1 MFRPVSD
8 KRALSERVIS
18 QIADA
23 VIQGELKPGQR
34 LPTEREL
41 AEQFGV
47 SRTVVRD
54 AIKTLSGRGMLR
66 VRQGAGIF
74 VATSEERMEREL
86 GLLPLEGAGLRDL
99 FEVRKVLE
107 AQAAEWAA
115 QRRSAHHVER
125 LRRILREAREHQD
138 ELAVLSERDA
148 RFHVGV
154 AEASQNLVL
163 VRVMLTLLDLL
174 AASRLRS
181 LGIPGRPQLSLE
193 QHARVLEAIE
203 QRDPHEARRAMLFH
217 LASVEAAIF
226 SREEGGEG

>member
-8 KRALSERVIS
+8 RRALGERVIS

-23 VIQGELKPGQR
+23 VIRGELRPGQR

-66 VRQGAGIF
+66 VRQGSGIF
-74 VATSEERMEREL
+74 VSTSEERLEQEL
-86 GLLPLEGAGLRDL
+86 ALLPLEGAGLRDL

-115 QRRSAHHVER
+115 QRRSSHHVER
-125 LRRILREAREHQD
+125 LAQILREARGHRED
-138 ELAVLSERDA
+138 PAALSERDA
-148 RFHVGV
+148 RFHVAV
-154 AEASQNLVL
+154 AESSQNLVL

-193 QHARVLEAIE
+193 QHERVLEAIE
-203 QRDPHEARRAMLFH
+203 RRDPQGARRAMLFH

-226 SREEGGEG
+226 SREGGEEG